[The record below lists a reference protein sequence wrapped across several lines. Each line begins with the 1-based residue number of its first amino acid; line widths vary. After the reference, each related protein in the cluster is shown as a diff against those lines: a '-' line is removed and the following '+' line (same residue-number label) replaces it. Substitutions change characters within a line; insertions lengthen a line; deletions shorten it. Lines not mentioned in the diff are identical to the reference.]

1 MNIAAIFTHLVAKL
15 YKNKNLRCSFKATAV
30 AAVKGKIYGIC
41 SMPDLSER
49 NFCNGLEM
57 KFTSPL
63 GVIQQAETAAKSVTP
78 CFTFG

>member
-1 MNIAAIFTHLVAKL
+1 MNIAAVFTRLVAKL
-15 YKNKNLRCSFKATAV
+15 YKNLGRSFKATAV
-30 AAVKGKIYGIC
+30 AAVKGKIYSIC

-49 NFCNGLEM
+49 TFGNGLEM
-57 KFTSPL
+57 MITSPL